1 MEQKPRIALLQSPGM
16 GHLIPLVEFA
26 KLLLH
31 HHDFHI
37 TCIIPTTGSPSK
49 AMKEVL
55 QALPS
60 SI

>member
-37 TCIIPTTGSPSK
+37 ACIIPTTGSPSK

-55 QALPS
+55 QSLPS